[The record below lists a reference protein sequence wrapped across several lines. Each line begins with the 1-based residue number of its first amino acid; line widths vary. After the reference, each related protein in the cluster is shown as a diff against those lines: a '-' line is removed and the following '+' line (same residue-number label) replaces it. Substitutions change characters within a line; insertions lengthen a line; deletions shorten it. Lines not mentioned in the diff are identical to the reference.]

1 MECTTKIF
9 NAETQQLEENPKKPF
24 ATNELAIA
32 HCKFVN
38 GLPNRINKVVP
49 YKCHICHQF
58 HVGRNGKE
66 LTTKYVNKITK
77 PNEFKGFKI
86 IGKIDL

>member
-1 MECTTKIF
+1 MECSTLVF
-9 NAETQQLEENPKKPF
+9 NAETQQNERKPKKAF

-32 HCKFVN
+32 HCKKVN
-38 GLPNRINKVVP
+38 ALPNRINKVVP
-49 YKCHICHQF
+49 YKCHECHQF

-66 LTTKYVNKITK
+66 LTQKYVNKLIK
-77 PNEFKGFKI
+77 PKELRGFKI